1 MRVKLAS
8 VARGAK
14 IAVAALAAIALSVP
28 LAACG
33 NRMSAAGTS
42 CSVTLD
48 FFQFKAEAT
57 QQFEDLSRQFEKQN
71 PGICINVN
79 NSSSGTTDLRTRL
92 VKNRIP
98 DVITLNGDINFGQF
112 ASTGVF
118 HDFNDDPI
126 VKKLNPRMVQIAR
139 DLNQS
144 TNPAEKKKLYGLP
157 FAGTASGYIYNTT
170 LWRKAGIDPDIPPTT
185 WSGFKQVVAKL
196 KAAGIDPVQ
205 DSLADSWTTQAP
217 LASVGGTLVPIS
229 TYQKISDGETDF
241 QHAWKLTAER
251 VVELMNMTTSTKG
264 VTYGE
269 ATQRFAQ
276 GKAGI
281 LPLGSYALPQIRSVQ
296 KGLDLGFA
304 QLPATDDPKKQIL
317 VAGDDVMLTMG
328 ATTKHPKEAMKF
340 INFLM
345 SEKSLNDYADSQ
357 SAITPLKKTHFGD
370 PALKTV
376 RQFYTSGR
384 LADFD
389 DHFIPASIPL
399 GGYVQ
404 TLITSKNVNRFLD
417 QMQSDW
423 VKVKARDFSNM

>member
-1 MRVKLAS
+1 MRAMNS
-8 VARGAK
+8 VARGVK
-14 IAVAALAAIALSVP
+14 IAVAALAAIALAVP

-33 NRMSAAGTS
+33 NTSASGGS

-48 FFQFKAEAT
+48 FFQFKPEAT
-57 QQFEDLSRQFEKQN
+57 QQFEDLARQFEKQN

-92 VKNRIP
+92 VKNRVP
-98 DVITLNGDINFGQF
+98 DVITLNGDLNFGQF
-112 ASTGVF
+112 ASTRVF
-118 HDFNDDPI
+118 YDFSKEPI

-144 TNPAEKKKLYGLP
+144 TNPTEKRKLYGLP
-157 FAGTASGYIYNTT
+157 FAGNASGYIYNKR
-170 LWRKAGIDPDIPPTT
+170 LWRKAGVNPDKPPTT
-185 WSGFKQVVAKL
+185 WSGFKRVVAKI

-217 LASVGGTLVPIS
+217 LASFGGTLVPVS
-229 TYQKISDGETDF
+229 TYQKISEGKTTF
-241 QHAWKLTAER
+241 PKAWRTTAER

-264 VTYGE
+264 VTYGQ

-276 GKAGI
+276 GKAAI
-281 LPLGSYALPQIRSVQ
+281 LPLGTYALPQIRSVQ

-304 QLPATDDPKKQIL
+304 QLPATDDPSQQIL
-317 VAGDDVMLTMG
+317 VAGDDVMLTIG
-328 ATTKHPKEAMKF
+328 ATTRHPKEAMKF
-340 INFLM
+340 VDFLM
-345 SEKSLNDYADSQ
+345 SPHSLDTYAKAQ
-357 SAITPLKKTHFGD
+357 SAITPLKNTYFGD
-370 PALKTV
+370 PALSGV
-376 RQFYTSGR
+376 RKFYKSGK

-404 TLITSKNVNRFLD
+404 TLITSRNVNRFLN

-423 VKVKARDFSNM
+423 VKVKARDFSNL

>member
-1 MRVKLAS
+1 MNS
-8 VARGAK
+8 VARGVK
-14 IAVAALAAIALSVP
+14 IAVAALAAIALAVP

-33 NRMSAAGTS
+33 NTSASGGS

-48 FFQFKAEAT
+48 FFQFKPEAT
-57 QQFEDLSRQFEKQN
+57 QQFEDLARQFEKQN

-92 VKNRIP
+92 VKNRVP
-98 DVITLNGDINFGQF
+98 DVITLNGDLNFGQF
-112 ASTGVF
+112 ASTRVF
-118 HDFNDDPI
+118 YDFSKEPI

-144 TNPAEKKKLYGLP
+144 TNPTEKRKLYGLP
-157 FAGTASGYIYNTT
+157 FAGNASGYIYNKR
-170 LWRKAGIDPDIPPTT
+170 LWRKAGVNPDKPPTT
-185 WSGFKQVVAKL
+185 WSGFKRVVAKI

-217 LASVGGTLVPIS
+217 LASFGGTLVPVS
-229 TYQKISDGETDF
+229 TYQKISEGKTTF
-241 QHAWKLTAER
+241 PKAWKTTAER

-264 VTYGE
+264 VTYGQ

-276 GKAGI
+276 GKAAI
-281 LPLGSYALPQIRSVQ
+281 LPLGTYALPQIRSVQ

-304 QLPATDDPKKQIL
+304 QLPATDDPSQQIL
-317 VAGDDVMLTMG
+317 VAGDDVMLTIG
-328 ATTKHPKEAMKF
+328 ATTRHPKEAMKF
-340 INFLM
+340 VDFLM
-345 SEKSLNDYADSQ
+345 SPHSLDTYAKAQ
-357 SAITPLKKTHFGD
+357 SAITPLKNTYFGD
-370 PALKTV
+370 PALSGV
-376 RQFYTSGR
+376 RKFYKSGK

-404 TLITSKNVNRFLD
+404 TLITSRNVNRFLN

-423 VKVKARDFSNM
+423 VKVKARDFSNL

>member
-1 MRVKLAS
+1 MRAMNS
-8 VARGAK
+8 VARGVK
-14 IAVAALAAIALSVP
+14 IAVAALAAIALAVP

-33 NRMSAAGTS
+33 NTSASGGS

-48 FFQFKAEAT
+48 FFQFKPEAT
-57 QQFEDLSRQFEKQN
+57 QQFEDLARQFEKQN

-92 VKNRIP
+92 VKNRVP
-98 DVITLNGDINFGQF
+98 DVITLNGDLNFGQF
-112 ASTGVF
+112 ASTRVF
-118 HDFNDDPI
+118 YDFSKEPI

-144 TNPAEKKKLYGLP
+144 TNPTEKRKLYGLP
-157 FAGTASGYIYNTT
+157 FAGNASGYIYNKR
-170 LWRKAGIDPDIPPTT
+170 LWRKAGVNPDKPPTT
-185 WSGFKQVVAKL
+185 WSGFKRVVAKI

-217 LASVGGTLVPIS
+217 LASFGGTLVPVS
-229 TYQKISDGETDF
+229 TYQKISEGKTTF
-241 QHAWKLTAER
+241 PKAWKTTAER

-264 VTYGE
+264 VTYGQ

-276 GKAGI
+276 GKAAI
-281 LPLGSYALPQIRSVQ
+281 LPLGTYALPQIRSVQ

-304 QLPATDDPKKQIL
+304 QLPATDDPSQQIL
-317 VAGDDVMLTMG
+317 VAGDDVMLTIG
-328 ATTKHPKEAMKF
+328 ATTRHPKEAMKF
-340 INFLM
+340 VDFLM
-345 SEKSLNDYADSQ
+345 SPHSLDTYAKAQ
-357 SAITPLKKTHFGD
+357 SAITPLKNTYFGD
-370 PALKTV
+370 PALSGV
-376 RQFYTSGR
+376 RKFYKSGK

-404 TLITSKNVNRFLD
+404 TLITSRNVNRFLN

-423 VKVKARDFSNM
+423 VKVKARDFSNL